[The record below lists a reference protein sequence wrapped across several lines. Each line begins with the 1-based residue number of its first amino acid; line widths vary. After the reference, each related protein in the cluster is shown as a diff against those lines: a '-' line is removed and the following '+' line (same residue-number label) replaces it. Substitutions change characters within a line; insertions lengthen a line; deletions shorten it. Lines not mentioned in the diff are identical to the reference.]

1 MFTQAVTQRQGYI
14 VLEKSQVFHKLVKG
28 EEVIKSCA
36 RAFTCPNK
44 NDNDISELGKDM
56 MVDLFGGKSKD
67 TVFFT
72 RKVLS
77 AKSCHTREASP
88 NFICYKLPQPTTTKS
103 WCGLIW

>member
-1 MFTQAVTQRQGYI
+1 M
-14 VLEKSQVFHKLVKG
+14 FHKLVKG

-44 NDNDISELGKDM
+44 NDNDISDLGKD
-56 MVDLFGGKSKD
+56 MVDLFGGKFKD

-77 AKSCHTREASP
+77 AKSCHTERIPPTSSVT
-88 NFICYKLPQPTTTKS
+88 NFHSRLLPDH
-103 WCGLIW
+103 GVA